1 MMGELAGGGEDAG
14 RCYASLWSLRFLS
27 IAFVCGLIMELL
39 LGVGYK
45 ILPGSSLSSLS
56 PFYST
61 ATFP

>member
-1 MMGELAGGGEDAG
+1 MTGELAGGGEDGG
-14 RCYASLWSLRFLS
+14 RCYASLWSLRSLS
-27 IAFVCGLIMELL
+27 IAFICGLIMKLV

-45 ILPGSSLSSLS
+45 IPPGSSLSSLS